1 MTSSRTR
8 LGVLSLIFFAG
19 LGVVVV
25 HLWFLMVQNEEVWA
39 RRSYEN
45 RSAFRSVPSMRGSL
59 RDRDGVV
66 LARDVPT
73 TRVSLY
79 YHRFRLRHVIGA
91 AVHGAT
97 HWASLIE
104 ARAGTTYTYL
114 PGVLGPR
121 VAAEDLFNVPVRALQ
136 PGVLSKAHFSDL
148 VTYATTVLSVCSGR
162 TRAESFAA
170 MREAAMAGDDV
181 GIGDVLPMPRIE
193 LLRRFQARL
202 DDLRKLD
209 RLLAAEQHKHAER
222 MGRSRVR
229 PSLITTLETLR
240 RSSLADEHS
249 YWTDDLG
256 KKRKGSAKE
265 DIRRYFADDVAFEL
279 AAALRVDRS
288 AHPGLDVVPAVRRE
302 RLGGR
307 DTSLGIIL
315 GEVRS
320 HDRLLWAPEKPAA
333 GQEAVPK
340 KAPPSWV
347 SQYMKSEMHDLL
359 RELVPANV
367 VANEHARKKMR
378 AEAERRYQRD
388 MHVFERRGINGM
400 EGLCNEDLMGV
411 LGMRFVEHDSR
422 RREQLL
428 WSHLRVRS
436 GDDVQITIDLD
447 VQNAAEV
454 AVRNANGRYRAFYT
468 DERDLKYL
476 EAALAVIDAHTG
488 DVLAVA
494 GAPIRDMGK
503 DGMRVPGFSWS
514 SNGSIGS
521 VVKPFVLLEHL
532 ESQRFGRPHRTLD
545 QIRACD
551 RSFRYGARWLSCDE
565 THWEEGRAP
574 VPALAKSC
582 NLFFYQIGL
591 GLGDDGVHRALKRF
605 GLMPASR
612 DDVFAPCWQHRVRGL
627 AIAKASVEIDRPLP
641 LRTIGYGVQVAPV
654 LVARAYAGIAT
665 GILPTVGLRL
675 GESRPQVPL
684 GDLGESLAVVRQG
697 LKECVE
703 RGTARKL
710 ARLLDLGVHAK
721 TGTAEITDAGHNN
734 AWFAG
739 YFPWTGRGGMQL
751 AFCAVV
757 YRVPDGEHGN
767 EAAGELVVDFIRQ
780 MEANPQLK
788 DRYLTR

>member
-1 MTSSRTR
+1 MIF
-8 LGVLSLIFFAG
+8 GVG
-19 LGVVVV
+19 LGVVVL
-25 HLWFLMVQNEEVWA
+25 HLWLLMVQNEEVWA

-45 RSAFRSVPSMRGSL
+45 RSAFRSVPSQRGSL

-73 TRVSLY
+73 TRVSIY

-91 AVHGAT
+91 AVHGAM
-97 HWASLIE
+97 HWANLIE
-104 ARAGTTYTYL
+104 ARAGTIYTYL

-121 VAAEDLFNVPVRALQ
+121 VAASDLLNVPVSALQ
-136 PGVLSKAHFSDL
+136 PGVLSRTQFSNL
-148 VTYATTVLSVCSGR
+148 VTCATTVLSVCSGM
-162 TRAESFAA
+162 TRAQSFAA
-170 MREAAMAGDDV
+170 MREAALAGHDV

-193 LLRRFQARL
+193 LLRSFEVRL
-202 DDLRKLD
+202 DEFRELD
-209 RLLAAEQHKHAER
+209 RLLAVEQQKHAER
-222 MGRSRVR
+222 MGRTEVH
-229 PSLITTLETLR
+229 PGLIATLETLR
-240 RSSLADEHS
+240 RYSLADAHS
-249 YWTDDLG
+249 YWTDELG
-256 KKRKGSAKE
+256 EVRKGSAKE
-265 DIRRYFADDVAFEL
+265 DIRRFFADDVAFEL

-288 AHPGLDVVPAVRRE
+288 AHPGLDVEPAVRRE
-302 RLGGR
+302 RHGRR
-307 DTSLGIIL
+307 DTSLGILL

-320 HDRLLWAPEKPAA
+320 HDRLVWAPETRDEPAA
-333 GQEAVPK
+333 GQAAAPT

-347 SQYMKSEMHDLL
+347 SNYLKSEMEDDWL

-367 VANEHARKKMR
+367 VANDYALQKMR

-400 EGLCNEDLMGV
+400 ESLCNEDLMGV

-454 AVRNANGRYRAFYT
+454 AVRHADARYRSLYT
-468 DERDLKYL
+468 DAVDLMYL
-476 EAALAVIDAHTG
+476 EAALAVIDARTG

-494 GAPIRDMGK
+494 GAPIRDLGK

-532 ESQRFGRPHRTLD
+532 ESQRFGRAHRLAD
-545 QIRACD
+545 QIKACD
-551 RSFRYGARWLSCDE
+551 SRFKYGGEVLGCDHH
-565 THWEEGRAP
+565 HWEQGRDP
-574 VPALAKSC
+574 VAALAQSC
-582 NLFFYQIGL
+582 NLFFYQVGIGL
-591 GLGDDGVHRALKRF
+591 GNDGVHRALKRF
-605 GLMPASR
+605 GLMPADS
-612 DDVFAPCWQHRVRGL
+612 DDDFAPCWQPRVRGL
-627 AIAKASVEIDRPLP
+627 AVAQASVKAQRPLP
-641 LRTIGYGVQVAPV
+641 LRSIGYGVQVAPV
-654 LVARAYAGIAT
+654 LIARAYAGIAT
-665 GILPTVGLRL
+665 GVLPTVGLRL
-675 GESRPQVPL
+675 GERRQHVPL
-684 GDLGESLAVVRQG
+684 GDMGESLAVVRQG
-697 LKECVE
+697 LQECVE
-703 RGTARKL
+703 RGTAK
-710 ARLLDLGVHAK
+710 RLERLVDLNVHAK
-721 TGTAEITDAGHNN
+721 TGTAEITAAGHNN

-757 YRVPDGEHGN
+757 YRVPNGEHGST
-767 EAAGELVVDFIRQ
+767 AAGELVVDFIRQ